1 MNRELKMALVLD
13 ERPAWRIAIEAGI
26 SPTKLSRI
34 VAGLREARPEERT
47 ALARVLRTSE
57 RKLFSSNAPRKSP
70 KAVTARD

>member
-13 ERPAWRIAIEAGI
+13 KRPAWRIAIEAGI

-47 ALARVLRTSE
+47 ALARVLNTSE
-57 RKLFSSNAPRKSP
+57 RKLFNSKPQRKGT
-70 KAVTARD
+70 KGVAARD

>member
-34 VAGLREARPEERT
+34 VAGLREARPEERA
-47 ALARVLRTSE
+47 ALARVLNASE
-57 RKLFSSNAPRKSP
+57 RKLFRSKPQRKGP
-70 KAVTARD
+70 KVVTARD